1 MDRRTFVLTAIATI
15 GTAATAKIAAA
26 AGLVATPASPLAEWE
41 TLYVERGLG
50 GMLSFEGRATD
61 WVMRPWTWRM
71 DYAYYWYRDPD
82 QALCDRALEHARMD
96 FGYDGEDP
104 DWRERLAKELDE
116 IHPKSGVLAGQED
129 EFRFQTSPTA
139 RAHSV
144 IKSVIDQLPKDS
156 RAATAQELG
165 LWYSEDGLGV
175 IAYVGDDKA
184 EFLAEIINT
193 LKMPIEVEEV

>member
-1 MDRRTFVLTAIATI
+1 M
-15 GTAATAKIAAA
+15 
-26 AGLVATPASPLAEWE
+26 
-41 TLYVERGLG
+41 
-50 GMLSFEGRATD
+50 
-61 WVMRPWTWRM
+61 
-71 DYAYYWYRDPD
+71 
-82 QALCDRALEHARMD
+82 
-96 FGYDGEDP
+96 
-104 DWRERLAKELDE
+104 
-116 IHPKSGVLAGQED
+116 
-129 EFRFQTSPTA
+129 
-139 RAHSV
+139 